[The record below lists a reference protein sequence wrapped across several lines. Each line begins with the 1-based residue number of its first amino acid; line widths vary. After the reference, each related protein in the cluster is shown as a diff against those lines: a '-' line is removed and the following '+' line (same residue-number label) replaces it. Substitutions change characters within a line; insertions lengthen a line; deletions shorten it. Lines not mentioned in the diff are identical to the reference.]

1 MIALPVFGVFRVLA
15 SVELDNQA
23 PLTANKVDIV
33 SADRLLPDE
42 FEAAE
47 LPAAKACPQRELCRG
62 EGAPQHS
69 RTLGVEIFELSMT
82 PERLFRLINEA
93 KART

>member
-1 MIALPVFGVFRVLA
+1 VLA

-47 LPAAKACPQRELCRG
+47 LPAAKACSQRELCRG

-69 RTLGVEIFELSMT
+69 RTLGALFTLAPQRLGPSGSPLTPTLS
-82 PERLFRLINEA
+82 PQAGRRS
-93 KART
+93 

>member
-23 PLTANKVDIV
+23 PFAANKVDVILTDWLL
-33 SADRLLPDE
+33 ADK
-42 FEAAE
+42 FEAAQ
-47 LPAAKACPQRELCRG
+47 LPAAKTRPQYELCGR